1 MNKDPNMATLWKGRI
16 LIGIEYEEEVEGPK
30 CGVEAM
36 SKVAPSD
43 ENGKPFPGARSIVDL
58 A

>member
-1 MNKDPNMATLWKGRI
+1 MATLWKGRI